1 MDLNT
6 REESPPFPIP
16 PNLKDRDADGM
27 VTRFKDAMGAM
38 GSGVSA
44 LTHLHIY
51 LS

>member
-1 MDLNT
+1 M
-6 REESPPFPIP
+6 P
-16 PNLKDRDADGM
+16 PNLEDRDADGM

-38 GSGVSA
+38 GSGVFA